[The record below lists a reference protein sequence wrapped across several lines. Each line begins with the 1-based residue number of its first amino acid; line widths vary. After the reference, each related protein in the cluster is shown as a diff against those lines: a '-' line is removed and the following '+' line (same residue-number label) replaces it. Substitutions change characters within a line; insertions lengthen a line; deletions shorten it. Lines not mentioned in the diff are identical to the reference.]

1 MTSSTLI
8 VSPALKESV
17 ATVLDDL
24 RPQLVDLSHTI
35 HANPEL
41 SWEEHE
47 AAALIAK
54 TLTDAGFAVELGAY
68 GVPTAIEAIY
78 GTGDLT
84 VAICAEYDALPEI
97 GHGCGHNV
105 IAAIGVGSALALAG
119 FADEAGLRIKLL
131 GTPAEEHG
139 GGKIPMLTAGAWEDV
154 DFSLMVHGMTGLD
167 ISASGFRST
176 AVDRF
181 EVEFI
186 GRTAHAAGMPEQG
199 INAASAATLAQT
211 AIALLRQ
218 HLPKDTNLNTFISVG
233 GEATNII
240 PGRTVVQ
247 VEVRAYELDEWRDMK
262 KRVLACFEGAAIATG
277 CEWSWKATEHP
288 YAPLTPDLDLAEIW
302 DRNLI
307 AAGREITP
315 AGLGGGSTDMG
326 NVSQVVPAIH
336 PTIAFLGETGPGHNP
351 AFTAAAATPAA
362 DDAIIDGATILAWT
376 VLDVAGSPE
385 LRADLLRR
393 TAERPAGATRITL
406 EA

>member
-1 MTSSTLI
+1 MSISI
-8 VSPALKESV
+8 VPRTAQKGFV
-17 ATVLDDL
+17 AEAVAGL
-24 RPQLVDLSHTI
+24 REELVGLSHAI
-35 HANPEL
+35 HENPEL
-41 SWEEHE
+41 SWQEHE
-47 AAALIAK
+47 ASALVAK

-68 GVPTAIEAIY
+68 GVPTAIEAVY
-78 GTGDLT
+78 GNGDLT

-105 IAAIGVGSALALAG
+105 IAAIGVGAAMALARV
-119 FADEAGLRIKLL
+119 ADEAGLRIKLL

-139 GGKIPMLTAGAWEDV
+139 GGKIPMLVAGAWEDV
-154 DFSLMVHGMTGLD
+154 DFSLMVHGMTGQD

-181 EVEFI
+181 EVEFL

-218 HLPKDTNLNTFISVG
+218 HLPKDANLNTFISVG

-262 KRVLACFEGAAIATG
+262 KKVLACFEGAAIATG
-277 CEWSWKATEHP
+277 CEWSWRATEHP
-288 YAPLTPDLDLAEIW
+288 YAPLAPDQEIADIW

-307 AAGREITP
+307 ATGREITP
-315 AGLGGGSTDMG
+315 ATLGGGSTDMG